1 MPRAAKEPSGMA
13 VKVYSYACR
22 DYPGMETCPGRF
34 YSETENE
41 LWKLA
46 ELHASV
52 APKEDPATWTA
63 EDRAQLKTL
72 IKQEDE

>member
-1 MPRAAKEPSGMA
+1 MKMI
-13 VKVYSYACR
+13 YSYACK

-34 YSETENE
+34 YAETEDE
-41 LWKLA
+41 LWEHM

-52 APKEDPATWTA
+52 AHKEDPTTWTT

-72 IKQEDE
+72 VKTEN